1 MMFVNFGLCLKDNL
15 EPSSSDYH
23 ISNLNYLYFHQVM
36 VGSCF
41 ILLLG
46 NILAE
51 LSKCNDS
58 SRRFFVNIYW
68 GVFTLMVLMQFLVLG
83 NLWHLDSKTTLP
95 FYSQYWSIPDNSVY
109 SILLVRITTL
119 IYFILVLIGTIFY
132 LKKMMCCHCR
142 CKEKGILGDDVYGT
156 DTSLVFNRR
165 NAETGIGFNGLDT
178 GNTITNEN
186 YINNPMR
193 NSKPLEKT
201 EIVI

>member
-1 MMFVNFGLCLKDNL
+1 MMLANLGLCLKDNI

-23 ISNLNYLYFHQVM
+23 IPNRNYLYFHQVT
-36 VGSCF
+36 VVSCF

-46 NILAE
+46 NILVE
-51 LSKCNDS
+51 LSKCNEP
-58 SRRFFVNIYW
+58 SRRFFFNLYC
-68 GVFTLMVLMQFLVLG
+68 GVFTLMAFIQFLVLG
-83 NLWHLDSKTTLP
+83 NLWYLDSKTNLP
-95 FYSQYWSIPDNSVY
+95 FYSQYWSIPDNSLY
-109 SILLVRITTL
+109 SILLVRITTW
-119 IYFILVLIGTIFY
+119 IYFILVLISTIFY
-132 LKKMMCCHCR
+132 LKKMMCCHCL
-142 CKEKGILGDDVYGT
+142 CTEKGILGDNVYGT

-178 GNTITNEN
+178 GNAITNEN